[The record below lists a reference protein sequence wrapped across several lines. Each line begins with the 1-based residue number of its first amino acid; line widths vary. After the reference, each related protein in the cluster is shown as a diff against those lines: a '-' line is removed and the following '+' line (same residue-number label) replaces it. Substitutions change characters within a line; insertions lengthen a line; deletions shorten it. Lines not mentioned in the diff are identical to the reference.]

1 MDNPEIDEYGNKYW
15 WQHGSIHRDDGPA
28 IEWSDGD
35 KVWYQHGKC
44 HRDDGPAI
52 MLVNKKYDWYLHG
65 NHLSLDEWL
74 NEVNIS
80 YEEKVMMKLQYG

>member
-1 MDNPEIDEYGNKYW
+1 MDNPEIDKYGNKYW

-28 IEWSDGD
+28 IEWADGA

-52 MLVNKKYDWYLHG
+52 MMVNKKYDWYLHG

-74 NEVNIS
+74 DKVKMPDED
-80 YEEKVMMKLQYG
+80 KVMMKLKYG